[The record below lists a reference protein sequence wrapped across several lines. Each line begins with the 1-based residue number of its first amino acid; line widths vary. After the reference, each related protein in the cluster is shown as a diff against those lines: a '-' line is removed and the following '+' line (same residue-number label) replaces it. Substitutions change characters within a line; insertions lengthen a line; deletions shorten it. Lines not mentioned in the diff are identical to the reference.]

1 MYTDHVLESK
11 ATRIVALRVFVTE
24 LNDWRA
30 GDGVSVRPHWDIHLE
45 YHPGEVQKEEQPI
58 DLTSPSVVNGV
69 KEVQLMMRGME
80 IPATTKNSELDS
92 FQIALQREFE
102 TYAMYKASWK

>member
-1 MYTDHVLESK
+1 MYTDYVLESK

-58 DLTSPSVVNGV
+58 DLTSPSLVNKV
-69 KEVQLMMRGME
+69 KE
-80 IPATTKNSELDS
+80 I
-92 FQIALQREFE
+92 
-102 TYAMYKASWK
+102 